1 MPPSPVAL
9 LSSSREHLPR
19 PAPSGP
25 LFTFNL
31 DHTRSKELFVIAV
44 SHYSVTLQGGVKP
57 GQLSAILSTIFL
69 LMNPRIIEYEIFHE

>member
-1 MPPSPVAL
+1 MSPSPVAL
-9 LSSSREHLPR
+9 LSLSSEHLPR

-57 GQLSAILSTIFL
+57 ELSAILSTIFL